1 MMILFIG
8 LAIASGIYLLHAGCM
23 DLKERM
29 IYSFPAIL
37 LTMVWSVYLL
47 LDGHWNGYVLSAFW
61 MLHLIVYLIMNRL
74 HIWGAGDSDLF
85 LLFAN
90 LVMLQARGNNLYQT
104 LMFECVS
111 LIIAMVLSLV
121 IGAVEFQVKHK
132 KWELKGKVAVVPGF
146 SMVMILL
153 LISAFRWRWM

>member
-8 LAIASGIYLLHAGCM
+8 FAIGSAIYLLHAAYM
-23 DLKERM
+23 DVKERM

-47 LDGHWNGYVLSAFW
+47 LDGNWNGYVLSAFW
-61 MLHLIVYLIMNRL
+61 ILHLIGYLIMNRL

-104 LMFECVS
+104 LMFECVA
-111 LIIAMVLSLV
+111 LVIAMVLSLV

-132 KWELKGKVAVVPGF
+132 KWELKGKVAVVPGC
-146 SMVMILL
+146 SVVMMLL
-153 LISAFRWRWM
+153 LVSAFRWRWM